1 MNLKT
6 IKAQLPWWFKVL
18 SKMVIYRLPL
28 PYQFWQS
35 ISLFDDGKMEVP
47 DYAYNVFTKHFQ
59 QVSENKSLPEKFV
72 SLELGPGDSLFSALI
87 SHSFGG
93 GKTYLVDAGDFT
105 IQELEPYKEMV
116 DFLKQKNLPLPAG
129 IDEAD
134 SVSEIMDICDA
145 SYLTSGLSSLKS
157 IESNSVD
164 FIWSHAVLEHV
175 KRSEFLDIMK
185 ELRRIVC
192 DDGVCS
198 HLVDLRDHI
207 DCSLNNLRFSEK
219 IWESKFMTNSG
230 FYTNR
235 IQYPLI
241 LDMFKEAGF
250 AIKSTKVDKWESLPI
265 KRSELDKQ
273 FASFTDEE
281 LRVSNFSVILQP
293 V

>member
-1 MNLKT
+1 MNFKT
-6 IKAQLPWWFKVL
+6 IKTKLPWWFKVL

-47 DYAYNVFTKHFQ
+47 DYAYNVFSRHFK
-59 QVSENKSLPEKFV
+59 QVSQHKPLPEKFV

-93 GKTYLVDAGDFT
+93 GKTYLVDAGDYT
-105 IQELEPYKEMV
+105 IQELEPYKQMG
-116 DFLKQKNLPLPAG
+116 DFLKQRNLPLPAG

-134 SVSEIMDICDA
+134 SVSEIMEICNAD
-145 SYLTSGLSSLKS
+145 YLQSGLASLKS

-164 FIWSHAVLEHV
+164 FIWSQAVLEHV

-185 ELRRIVC
+185 ELRRIVR

-219 IWESKFMTNSG
+219 IWESKYMTNSG

-235 IQYPLI
+235 IQYSLM

-250 AIKSTKVDKWESLPI
+250 AIKSTEVDKWESLPI

-273 FASFTDEE
+273 FASFTDED
-281 LRVSNFSVILQP
+281 LRVSGFSVILQP
-293 V
+293 A

>member
-1 MNLKT
+1 MSFKT
-6 IKAQLPWWFKVL
+6 IKTKLPWWLKVL

-47 DYAYNVFTKHFQ
+47 DYAYNVFSRHFKD
-59 QVSENKSLPEKFV
+59 VSQHKPLPEKFV
-72 SLELGPGDSLFSALI
+72 SLELGPGDSLFSAFI

-93 GKTYLVDAGDFT
+93 GKSYLVDAGDFT
-105 IQELEPYKEMV
+105 IKELEPYKQMA
-116 DFLKQKNLPLPAG
+116 DFLKQKNLSLPAA
-129 IDEAD
+129 IDEAN
-134 SVSEIMDICDA
+134 SVSEMMEICNAD
-145 SYLTSGLSSLKS
+145 YLISGLSSLKS

-164 FIWSHAVLEHV
+164 FIWSHAVLEHI

-185 ELRRIVC
+185 ELRRIVR

-198 HLVDLRDHI
+198 HVVDLRDHI

-219 IWESKFMTNSG
+219 IWESNFMANSG

-235 IQYPLI
+235 IQYPLM

-250 AIKSTKVDKWESLPI
+250 AIKSVEVDRWESLPI

-273 FASFTDEE
+273 FSSFTDEE
-281 LRVSNFSVILQP
+281 LRVSGFSVILQP

>member
-1 MNLKT
+1 MNFKT
-6 IKAQLPWWFKVL
+6 IKTKLPWWFKVL

-47 DYAYNVFTKHFQ
+47 DYAYNVFSKHFKD
-59 QVSENKSLPEKFV
+59 VSQHKPLPEKFV

-93 GKTYLVDAGDFT
+93 GKSYLVDVGDFT
-105 IQELEPYKEMV
+105 IKELEPYKQMS
-116 DFLKQKNLPLPAG
+116 DLLKQKNLSLPTA
-129 IDEAD
+129 IDEAN
-134 SVSEIMDICDA
+134 SVSEIMEICNAD
-145 SYLTSGLSSLKS
+145 YLISGLSSLKS

-164 FIWSHAVLEHV
+164 FIWSHAVLEHI

-185 ELRRIVC
+185 ELRRIVR

-198 HLVDLRDHI
+198 HVVDLRDHI

-219 IWESKFMTNSG
+219 IWESNFMANSG

-235 IQYPLI
+235 IQYPLM

-250 AIKSTKVDKWESLPI
+250 AIKSVEVDRWESLPI

-273 FASFTDEE
+273 FASFTDED
-281 LRVSNFSVILQP
+281 LRVSGFSVILQP